1 MIVITSQ
8 DPGPLSNSYVIG
20 DRPGGCAV
28 LLDGGTPMGPIVDG
42 IDQNNWTPQRLF
54 VTHRHPD
61 HIANVASYSARY
73 SIPVAG
79 HAAEA
84 QACGGFDEELEGG
97 ECFSCGELV
106 LRVLHIPGHTAG
118 HIALCV
124 QHGDELAVF
133 TGDTLFRGSVG
144 GTLGQGHTHFE
155 DLRRSLLEVLMTLPA
170 NTCVYPGHSIPST
183 IGEEREHNPFV
194 RAWSAKSAP
203 PPIVCAVAGRP
214 AELLLRGPDYDGG
227 TKCWVRWPESGDLDV
242 VPGSRVVT
250 NPGAA
255 EA

>member
-1 MIVITSQ
+1 MIVVTSQ

-28 LLDGGTPMGPIVDG
+28 PLDGGTPMGPIVDG
-42 IDQNNWTPQRLF
+42 IEQHAWTPQRLF

-61 HIANVASYSARY
+61 HIAHVADYRARY

-79 HAAEA
+79 HGAEA
-84 QACGGFDEELEGG
+84 AACGGFDDELEGG
-97 ECFSCGELV
+97 ERYSCGELE

-124 QHGDELAVF
+124 KHGDELAVF

-144 GTLGQGHTHFE
+144 GTLGVGHTDFE
-155 DLRRSLLEVLMTLPA
+155 DLRSSLLDVLMALPA
-170 NTCVYPGHSIPST
+170 ETRVYPGHSIPST
-183 IGEEREHNPFV
+183 IGEERAHNPFV
-194 RAWSAKSAP
+194 RAWSAESAP
-203 PPIVCAVAGRP
+203 VPISCAVAGRP

-227 TKCWVRWPESGDLDV
+227 TKCWVRWPESGILDV

-250 NPGAA
+250 NSTDG